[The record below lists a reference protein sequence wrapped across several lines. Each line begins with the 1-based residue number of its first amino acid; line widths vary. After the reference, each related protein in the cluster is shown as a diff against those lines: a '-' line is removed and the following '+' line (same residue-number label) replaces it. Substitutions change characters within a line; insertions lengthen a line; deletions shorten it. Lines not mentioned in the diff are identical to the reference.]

1 MPIPLALQKI
11 ITRWTTVN
19 ESEFLF
25 TDTKGKPLTNVTL
38 SQRLNSIFAGK
49 KISVNALRHSYLT
62 AKYSDTIKQNK
73 KLQKDMTVMGS
84 STNVAKNYIKK

>member
-1 MPIPLALQKI
+1 M
-11 ITRWTTVN
+11 
-19 ESEFLF
+19 S
-25 TDTKGKPLTNVTL
+25 L

-62 AKYSDTIKQNK
+62 AKYGDTIKQNE
-73 KLQKDMTVMGS
+73 KLAADMTTMGS

>member
-1 MPIPLALQKI
+1 M
-11 ITRWTTVN
+11 TVN
-19 ESEFLF
+19 TSDYLL

-38 SQRLNSIFAGK
+38 SQRLNAIFAGK

-62 AKYSDTIKQNK
+62 TQYGDTIKQNEE
-73 KLQKDMTVMGS
+73 LQKDMTAMGS